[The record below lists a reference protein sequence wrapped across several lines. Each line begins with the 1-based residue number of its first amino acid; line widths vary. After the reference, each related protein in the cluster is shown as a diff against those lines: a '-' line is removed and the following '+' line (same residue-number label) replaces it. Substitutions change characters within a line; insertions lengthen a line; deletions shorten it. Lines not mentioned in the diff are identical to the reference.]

1 MSSIFIAGYALL
13 CIGVFIVVNRVFR
26 KKEKGLEERVQEQGV
41 LQDTKEVVIQQEI
54 SEATEERTGEQAIV
68 RETIEKQE
76 TLETTEEST
85 GEQTIVEETIVKQE
99 EPVQEQKAEG
109 TEQKS
114 SRSQT
119 MLPDFN
125 VKAVLGVLVFGMF
138 VSILNQTLIN
148 VALPALMNEFNVSTS
163 TAQWLTTGFMLV
175 NGVLVPIS
183 AFLVSR
189 FTYRNLFLSAMLF
202 FTVGSLICALSG
214 SFTMMMTGRV
224 IQAVGAGILMPV
236 GMNIFMTIFPPHKRG
251 AAMGL
256 LGIAMILGPAVG
268 PTITG
273 WVIQNYTW
281 NVMFYAMFIIG
292 LLITALALKYFT
304 LKQPVSKA
312 TLDTFGVIASSIGL
326 GSLLYG
332 FSEAGNNGWS
342 SAEVIIAIVI
352 GIIGL
357 SLFIWRQLTA
367 DNKMLDLHVFRYS
380 AFTSTLLINAIVTM
394 ALYGGMILL
403 PVYLQNIRGF
413 TPIDS
418 GLLLLPG
425 SLIMGLMGP
434 FAGKLFD
441 KYGIRPLAIFGLL
454 LTTYATYQF
463 THLTLDTPY
472 FEIMRDYI
480 IRSFGMSFIMMPIM
494 TAGMNALPM
503 RLISHGT
510 ATQNTSRQVAGS
522 IGTALLITIMTQQT
536 TNHMADYANAIT
548 TTNPIIVDK
557 LAQMGQS
564 VAALTGSAQA
574 GNALGS
580 QMLFGQVSKL
590 SVINGINDAFW
601 IATLLTAIALVLSF
615 FLQPGNKANKKA
627 ER

>member
-13 CIGVFIVVNRVFR
+13 CIVVFIIVNRVFR
-26 KKEKGLEERVQEQGV
+26 KKG
-41 LQDTKEVVIQQEI
+41 KEI
-54 SEATEERTGEQAIV
+54 
-68 RETIEKQE
+68 
-76 TLETTEEST
+76 
-85 GEQTIVEETIVKQE
+85 E
-99 EPVQEQKAEG
+99 EPVQAQGVSDHKKEAVRTQEIPKVTEEETGEKQEQKAED
-109 TEQKS
+109 TEPKA

-119 MLPDFN
+119 VLPEFN
-125 VKAVLGVLVFGMF
+125 VKVVLAVLIFGMF

-189 FTYRNLFLSAMLF
+189 FTYRNLFLAAMLF
-202 FTVGSLICALSG
+202 FTAGSMICAISG

-256 LGIAMILGPAVG
+256 LGIAMILGPAIG
-268 PTITG
+268 PTLTG
-273 WVIQNYTW
+273 WIIQNYTW

-292 LLITALALKYFT
+292 LLIIVLALKYFT
-304 LKQPVSKA
+304 LKQPVTKA
-312 TLDTFGVIASSIGL
+312 TLDTFGVVASSIGL

-332 FSEAGNNGWS
+332 FSEAGNKGWS
-342 SAEVIIAIVI
+342 SAEVIITMVI
-352 GIIGL
+352 GIIGI
-357 SLFIWRQLTA
+357 SLFVWRQLTT
-367 DNKMLDLHVFRYS
+367 DNKMLDLRVFSYS
-380 AFTSTLLINAIVTM
+380 AFTSTLLINVVVTM

-425 SLIMGLMGP
+425 SLIMGMMGP

-441 KYGIRPLAIFGLL
+441 RYGIRPLAIFGLI

-463 THLTLDTPY
+463 THLTLETPY
-472 FEIMRDYI
+472 SEIMRDYI

-503 RLISHGT
+503 KLISHGT

-548 TTNPIIVDK
+548 TTNPIIVNK
-557 LAQMGQS
+557 LSQM
-564 VAALTGSAQA
+564 ATMTGSAQA

-601 IATLLTAIALVLSF
+601 IATILTAIALVLSF